1 MEAERHAQLRR
12 EQIMLE
18 KEAKNYPERQ
28 RRYEATLSQGKS
40 IQRRKRN
47 LAMVEYDRAR
57 EGWTGQIASLNSTR
71 EAARVAK
78 LAKNAEL
85 EAQRKNKV
93 AMARKAKLAKLVV
106 KEDLDVKTICARDN
120 KLAAIKDKRNEKD
133 EIKKFRWE
141 AMLTSMQT
149 HADQAACAKEVALI
163 ERARRVEIREAKIEQ
178 QRKRLPMMIQERKLR
193 EERLQRIV
201 RKYALL
207 WLRKVREKLKKE
219 KLDAAHVSSFEVERS
234 LAIWVGQ
241 LEEATG
247 IGKPGGPLAGFDF
260 KTFMQN
266 VKKAKNNNT
275 GKMSRKISHV
285 SNKFEQDS
293 GAENEDEDEDE
304 EEMI

>member
-1 MEAERHAQLRR
+1 
-12 EQIMLE
+12 MLE

-133 EIKKFRWE
+133 EI
-141 AMLTSMQT
+141 
-149 HADQAACAKEVALI
+149 
-163 ERARRVEIREAKIEQ
+163 
-178 QRKRLPMMIQERKLR
+178 
-193 EERLQRIV
+193 
-201 RKYALL
+201 
-207 WLRKVREKLKKE
+207 
-219 KLDAAHVSSFEVERS
+219 
-234 LAIWVGQ
+234 VG
-241 LEEATG
+241 
-247 IGKPGGPLAGFDF
+247 DF
-260 KTFMQN
+260 F
-266 VKKAKNNNT
+266 
-275 GKMSRKISHV
+275 
-285 SNKFEQDS
+285 
-293 GAENEDEDEDE
+293 
-304 EEMI
+304 